1 MEGTRLPKKFI
12 LGPLIICILITQF
25 FIPLRCKDSANRKQM
40 QIYLQ
45 FAEMQPIFAK
55 QR

>member
-1 MEGTRLPKKFI
+1 
-12 LGPLIICILITQF
+12 
-25 FIPLRCKDSANRKQM
+25 LRCKDSANRKQM